1 MTPAERAFW
10 AKLRMRASRLE
21 PSLERAMLDGFE
33 NLRRML
39 SDAEL
44 LRLIDNA
51 EAMLDGPLSEQAMDR
66 AFAKLQD
73 ELQNG
78 VNDATRLFGKDIGDG
93 IRFNY
98 LNPRFIDAIRQ
109 LNTKVMQTLREDVR
123 EVVRSHIEQGLR
135 SGVGPRVMARGI
147 RDVVGLSP
155 THEKYISNYR
165 RALQMG
171 DRKKAMTYLLRDRR
185 FDATLNKGIAPS
197 LPKPRI
203 ALSLAD
209 EIIGASYGQVDGQV
223 VARVNGKV
231 VGILDYSKYEGIL
244 KVKHVEVLGDVRRQ
258 GVATQMYDKM
268 LASNPEARL
277 GRATMTPEG
286 VAFRKYYDARQRAEK
301 LGYKPL
307 TPEQIDKMVERYR
320 ERWVKHNA
328 ETNARTA
335 SIDAMKL
342 GQRLSWEDAISK
354 GVVNAEDLQ
363 EEWITAGD
371 DRVRESHEKMN
382 GEKKPF
388 NGVYS
393 NGQTIP
399 GESEFNCRCISRVT
413 VKRKIAA

>member
-165 RALQMG
+165 RALESG
-171 DRKKAMTYLLRDRR
+171 SRKALAYRLRDRR
-185 FDATLNKGIAPS
+185 FDKATIRGE
-197 LPKPRI
+197 
-203 ALSLAD
+203 LSP
-209 EIIGASYGQVDGQV
+209 EQVD
-223 VARVNGKV
+223 R
-231 VGILDYSKYEGIL
+231 
-244 KVKHVEVLGDVRRQ
+244 
-258 GVATQMYDKM
+258 
-268 LASNPEARL
+268 
-277 GRATMTPEG
+277 
-286 VAFRKYYDARQRAEK
+286 
-301 LGYKPL
+301 
-307 TPEQIDKMVERYR
+307 MVERYR

-354 GVVNAEDLQ
+354 NLVDESTLMMRWV
-363 EEWITAGD
+363 TAGD
-371 DRVRESHEKMN
+371 DRVRPEHKKMN
-382 GEKKPF
+382 GEAVPF
-388 NGVYS
+388 RGVFS
-393 NGQTIP
+393 NGEQVP
-399 GESEFNCRCISRVT
+399 GSSTFNCRCLAVVFI
-413 VKRKIAA
+413 RKAKSAEAA